1 MNNDR
6 LLDQLKRRIQ
16 QDRRGFN
23 VLSGRTE
30 PGTDSCRVRPRL
42 MFRMVLSMAHA
53 WRSHSRV
60 YQHETDQ
67 EEPNKP
73 GLF

>member
-42 MFRMVLSMAHA
+42 MVAVVLGMAHTGG
-53 WRSHSRV
+53 SHCPV
-60 YQHETDQ
+60 HQHETDQ
-67 EEPNKP
+67 QQPNKP